1 MPLRSAALAI
11 ISCCEY
17 CADRKCRST
26 SYFISRRG
34 DIERNNN
41 VANVTIAKSGKQR
54 RVPLDAE
61 MITKLSEYVSTVD
74 IPDAQPIFH
83 QARAV
88 RNPSHSCKRG
98 VAEPWVRV
106 CSRVRSGVWAVTR
119 ASAVHLR
126 GYRFDVE
133 SATLL
138 EWKLIRKTHFAVYR
152 SSHGNAVFSLRCEQ

>member
-1 MPLRSAALAI
+1 VKNITDYLEKEHVDQVLDATPVQHSRLSRA
-11 ISCCEY
+11 EY

-41 VANVTIAKSGKQR
+41 NVVNVTIAKGGKQR

-61 MITKLSEYVSTVD
+61 MITKLSEYVSTAD
-74 IPDAQPIFH
+74 IPDTQPIFH

-106 CSRVRSGVWAVTR
+106 CSRVRSGVWAVTG

-138 EWKLIRKTHFAVYR
+138 EW
-152 SSHGNAVFSLRCEQ
+152 